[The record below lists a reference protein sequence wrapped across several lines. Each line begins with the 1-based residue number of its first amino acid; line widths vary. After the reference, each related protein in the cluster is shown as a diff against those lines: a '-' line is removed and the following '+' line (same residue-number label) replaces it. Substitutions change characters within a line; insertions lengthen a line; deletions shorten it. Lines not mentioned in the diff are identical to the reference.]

1 MRTNECELLRENVLH
16 PAVLPEITQEQSLEL
31 DCVLPD
37 YYPDFF
43 RLLHCAADARILSQ
57 EVTDGVLHYTL
68 SVKLRVLYCAEQSSR
83 VQAVTQNLEYQR
95 EMPLPPDAAAMQSP
109 QIRIEA
115 ASDYLNCRAVN
126 PRRID
131 IRGAI
136 ALHIRIS
143 GEKVLSVLTAA
154 SGAGLQA
161 RTETVSFVQ
170 QTVRAEKRFVLS
182 EDIRIPETQSPLLTV
197 LREDA
202 ALRITE
208 TKAVCGKVVA
218 KGEAAVTL
226 LYAAEN
232 GAESLTAVFPFSQI
246 CEPEQFYDEMP
257 HCVTAE
263 LRDCLIT
270 TESENN
276 GDIRLLHCDLQI
288 NLRCTA
294 VRTAELPLLTDLYST
309 QHPVSVQQETLLL
322 AAAPEQIAAS
332 QVVHAQL
339 VQPDTVLTKVYAA
352 WASPEKVTVLP
363 AAEGGCTV
371 QGNLRCCVLAA
382 DAENQPVMLT
392 GAEPFTWAMP
402 ENDAAALPPVTVRS
416 CTYTLTG
423 SDSVSLRAE
432 LSVSGNILRT
442 VCKSLLT
449 DAQVDADA
457 PLPDAETFALRLYF
471 AQAGESLWD
480 IAKRCRVPAETLRAD
495 NADASDPLT
504 APQMLLIANA

>member
-1 MRTNECELLRENVLH
+1 MRPNDFELLRENVLH
-16 PAVLPEITQEQSLEL
+16 PAVLPEITQEQSIEL

-57 EVTDGVLHYTL
+57 ETGEGTLRYTL

-83 VQAVTQNLEYQR
+83 VQAVTQSLEYQR
-95 EMPLPPDAAAMQSP
+95 EMPLPPAAAAMPSP
-109 QIRIEA
+109 QIRIA
-115 ASDYLNCRAVN
+115 AAADYLNCRAVN

-136 ALHIRIS
+136 ALRIRIS
-143 GEKVLSVLTAA
+143 GETALSVLTAA

-170 QTVRAEKRFVLS
+170 ETVRAEKRFVLS

-197 LREDA
+197 LREET

-208 TKAVCGKVVA
+208 TKAVSGKIVA

-232 GAESLTAVFPFSQI
+232 GAETLTAVLPFSQI
-246 CEPEQFYDEMP
+246 CEPPQFADDMP

-270 TESENN
+270 TEAEQN

-288 NLRCTA
+288 TLHCEA
-294 VRTAELPLLTDLYST
+294 FRTAAMPLLTDLYST
-309 QHPVSVQQETLLL
+309 QHPVTVQQEPLLL
-322 AAAPEQIAAS
+322 AAAPEQIALA
-332 QVVHAQL
+332 QVVNAQL
-339 VQPDTVLTKVYAA
+339 VQPETVLTKVYAA
-352 WASPEKVTVLP
+352 WASPENVTASP
-363 AAEGGCTV
+363 GEAGGCTV
-371 QGNLRCCVLAA
+371 QGDLRCFVLAA
-382 DAENQPVMLT
+382 DADGQPVMLT
-392 GAEPFTWAMP
+392 GSEPFTWEMP
-402 ENDAAALPPVTVRS
+402 DTDAAALPPVTVRS

-423 SDSVSLRAE
+423 SDSVALRTE
-432 LSVSGNILRT
+432 LAVSGSILRT
-442 VCKSLLT
+442 VRKTLLT
-449 DAQVDADA
+449 DAEVDSDA
-457 PLPDAETFALRLYF
+457 ALPAAERFALRLYF

-480 IAKRCRVPAETLRAD
+480 IAKRCRVPAETVRAD
-495 NADASDPLT
+495 NAGASDPLT